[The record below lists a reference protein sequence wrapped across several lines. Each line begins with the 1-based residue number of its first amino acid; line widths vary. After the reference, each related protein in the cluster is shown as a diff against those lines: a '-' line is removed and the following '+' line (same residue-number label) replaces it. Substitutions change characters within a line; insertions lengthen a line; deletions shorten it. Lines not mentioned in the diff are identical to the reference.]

1 MKTLT
6 EEQAKA
12 SGYASI
18 TFPYYEP
25 GQIWMMHNA
34 IESLK
39 AGCVDYCIVQF
50 PEGKEIWRKGAMLPS
65 HDED

>member
-6 EEQAKA
+6 AEQAT
-12 SGYASI
+12 SEGYASI

-34 IESLK
+34 IDSLK
-39 AGCVDYCIVQF
+39 AGDVDFCIVEF
-50 PEGKEIWRKGAMLPS
+50 PEGKEIWRKGAML
-65 HDED
+65 